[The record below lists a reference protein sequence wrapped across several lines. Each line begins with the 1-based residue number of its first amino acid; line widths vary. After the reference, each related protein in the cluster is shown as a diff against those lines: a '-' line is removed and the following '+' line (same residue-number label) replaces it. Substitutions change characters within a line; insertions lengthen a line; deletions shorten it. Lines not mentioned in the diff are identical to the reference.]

1 MSVKPASKSNHGKSG
16 RASTRPGQ
24 FKGSHGGPA
33 SSYAALSLRDLLDA
47 RDQYH
52 IHLMR
57 HPNVVATAIGY
68 YRIRK
73 GDSWPGE
80 EKEIKGTGER
90 TLANSEVR
98 AYSWPAVLVFVEK
111 WVPPEAF
118 GPSSIEKMVP
128 PTLYL
133 PDGRTVPVCV
143 ISAPKDA
150 VSSADPV
157 AVAFPINNIGS
168 GHPVVVTVQGREHVA
183 TVACLVTD
191 GHRVYGLTNRHV
203 TGDDGNVV
211 DSVLGGVRK
220 RVGYASAKQITRL
233 PFSDVYPG
241 WPGRSTYVNLDVGL
255 IDIDDLDD
263 WTARLQDGTV
273 AGQMV
278 NLSSVDFPLALIGRN
293 VRGCGA
299 ASGWMLGEI
308 SALFYRYKSR
318 GGFEYVADFFIGPRT
333 QEADEA
339 GPALLTRAGDS
350 ATLWLLE
357 PEKDVEGIDDTSDE
371 RLFRPLAIQWGANR
385 LYSGLDAPSQSY
397 ALATNLSLACDRL
410 DLDFVRDWNLEQDN
424 TWAAFGHFTIA
435 SRVARA
441 LSGAVP
447 KLKKLM
453 KNNASIISHPDDVLL
468 SSEFKRMSEDAFV
481 ALADVPDFF
490 WKHGKQGFT
499 RYYEGPNHFAD
510 MDHPRPSDGK
520 TLLDLC
526 EDLDNVDPEIWNDFY
541 NEIEDFLTHD
551 DIDQKYRGLL
561 PFRVWQIFDE
571 MVRLAKEGKIA
582 EFVCA
587 AGVLTHYVADACQPL
602 HISYLH
608 DGDPRQPVTRVVHH
622 RTGVVEDVSEPLG
635 KGVHAAYEDKMISAN
650 RKAIIDALDA
660 ANEVKKSELI
670 ETGKAAADLTVK
682 LMRQTFAEL
691 PPATIVASFVDAK
704 RKGKVAADE
713 LWTQFGAKTKTAMQ
727 GGTHTLAVLWESAWQ
742 IAGAEASNPS
752 VNALTKER
760 AMSICADKEFLP
772 SVSINEVGKYLQR

>member
-1 MSVKPASKSNHGKSG
+1 MSVKPASKRNSGKSG
-16 RASTRPGQ
+16 RATTRPGQ
-24 FKGSHGGPA
+24 FKRSQGGPA

-73 GDSWPGE
+73 GDTWPGDE
-80 EKEIKGTGER
+80 NEIKGKGER
-90 TLANSEVR
+90 TLTNSEVR

-111 WVPPEAF
+111 WVPPEDF
-118 GPSSIEKMVP
+118 GPNSLEKMVP

-150 VSSADPV
+150 VNAADPL
-157 AVAFPINNIGS
+157 AAAFPINNIGS
-168 GHPVVVTVQGREHVA
+168 GHPVIVTVQGREHVA

-211 DSVLGGVRK
+211 DSILGGVRK
-220 RVGYASAKQITRL
+220 RVGLASAAQITRL

-255 IDIDDLDD
+255 IDVDDLDD
-263 WTARLQDGTV
+263 WTARLEDGTM
-273 AGQMV
+273 AAQMV
-278 NLSSVDFPLALIGRN
+278 NLSSVDFPLALIGRH

-333 QEADEA
+333 DDDGDGED
-339 GPALLTRAGDS
+339 PLLTHAGDS
-350 ATLWLLE
+350 GTLWLLE
-357 PEKDVEGIDDTSDE
+357 PETDTEEVDDASADG
-371 RLFRPLAIQWGANR
+371 LLRPLAIQWGANR
-385 LYSGLDAPSQSY
+385 LYSGLNAPSQSY
-397 ALATNLSLACDRL
+397 ALATNISLACDRL

-435 SRVARA
+435 SRVASK
-441 LSGAVP
+441 LSGAAP
-447 KLKKLM
+447 KLKELM
-453 KNNASIISHPDDVLL
+453 DNNASIISHPDDVLL
-468 SSEFKRMSEDAFV
+468 SSEFKRMAEDPFV
-481 ALADVPDFF
+481 PLADVPDFF

-499 RYYEGPNHFAD
+499 RFYEGPSHFAD

-526 EDLDNVDPEIWNDFY
+526 EDTNDVDPVIWNDFY
-541 NEIEDFLTHD
+541 DQIEDFLTHE

-571 MVRLAKEGKIA
+571 MVRFAKEGKIP

-622 RTGVVEDVSEPLG
+622 RTGVVEEVSEPLG
-635 KGVHAAYEDKMISAN
+635 KGVHAAYEDKMVSQN
-650 RKAIIDALDA
+650 RKEIVKALNATRKVDRR
-660 ANEVKKSELI
+660 ELI
-670 ETGKAAADLTVK
+670 ATGKAAADLTVE
-682 LMRQTFAEL
+682 LMKRTFSEL
-691 PPATIVASFVDAK
+691 PPATIVASFVEAK
-704 RKGKVAADE
+704 RQGKVAADE
-713 LWTQFGAKTKTAMQ
+713 LWDQFKVKTKVAMQ
-727 GGTHTLAVLWESAWQ
+727 DGTHTLAVLWESAWD
-742 IAGAEASNPS
+742 IAEAEKSSPS
-752 VNALTKER
+752 TDTLTKEK

-772 SVSINEVGKYLQR
+772 SVSINEVGKYLH